1 MARDDTTVDAGSLPE
16 HVAPQAPAERDRGV
30 KGVGGSII
38 ESIGAAFGAG
48 RERGAVAEEN
58 GSFSMM
64 ISAPFNVK
72 HNIHVQVDPSAPTGF
87 KGLPPQ
93 WDAMLS
99 VSGISKVGRGRAHS
113 GARWDVALTVRA

>member
-1 MARDDTTVDAGSLPE
+1 MAGDDSTVDAGSLPE
-16 HVAPQAPAERDRGV
+16 HVAPQAPERERGG
-30 KGVGGSII
+30 KGGGIL
-38 ESIGAAFGAG
+38 ETLGAAFGG
-48 RERGAVAEEN
+48 SRERGAVQEE
-58 GSFSMM
+58 GGGFSMM

-99 VSGISKVGRGRAHS
+99 VSGISKVRTTLAWVWVCLRYISH
-113 GARWDVALTVRA
+113 